1 MPNNCLELTYK
12 WYGGNKDIKKQP
24 MSFTLVQ
31 HTLLNHELYEG
42 IGNNLGYCPNLKT
55 WHMTLHV
62 RPMIVAFGNKW

>member
-1 MPNNCLELTYK
+1 
-12 WYGGNKDIKKQP
+12 
-24 MSFTLVQ
+24 LVQ